1 MKARQKFAP
10 VIILV
15 LNRYKHFKA
24 CLESLE
30 KCTWSNFTDVY
41 IALDY
46 PPTEEYRSGWL
57 KICEYL
63 QDKEKSNLFNKLIVI
78 KRDYNYGVKFP
89 DGNFSTILL
98 ELQNRYDRYIVSE
111 DDNVFSPNFLV
122 YLNKGLEKYEDDDR
136 ISLICGYNYPME
148 FPSNYRNNF
157 YISKQLSSWGYGT
170 WFSKEEPIKKYYD
183 LDYLKG
189 VLRDE
194 ESYEKLRKQRPSTV
208 HSIVRMIKNG
218 KVYGDSAIGCYL
230 CLENKFCVFPTI
242 SKVKNY
248 GTDGT
253 GVNAKSKSQILMNYY
268 INQTIDIDHEFEFSN
283 DIFTYEPSDLIR
295 DTVPAPM
302 LKKYYKMMIGRID
315 LFFFRYFNY
324 VPKSKYF

>member
-1 MKARQKFAP
+1 M
-10 VIILV
+10 
-15 LNRYKHFKA
+15 
-24 CLESLE
+24 
-30 KCTWSNFTDVY
+30 
-41 IALDY
+41 
-46 PPTEEYRSGWL
+46 
-57 KICEYL
+57 
-63 QDKEKSNLFNKLIVI
+63 I
-78 KRDYNYGVKFP
+78 KRDHNYGVKFP

-98 ELQNRYDRYIVSE
+98 ELQNRYDRYIVLE

-136 ISLICGYNYPME
+136 ISLICGYNYPMK

-170 WFSKEEPIKKYYD
+170 WFSKEEPIRKYYD

-208 HSIVRMIKNG
+208 HSIVRIIKNG

-268 INQTIDIDHEFEFSN
+268 INQTIDTDHEFEFSN
-283 DIFTYEPSDLIR
+283 DIFTDEPSDLIR
-295 DTVPAPM
+295 DTVPEPM

-315 LFFFRYFNY
+315 LFFFRYFNF